1 MVVQG
6 TSRGTLKTSLSGV
19 TTTVVIQCPRLVIFD
34 RSKNYLI
41 DDTITVL
48 AMDVN
53 EVTETTAAL
62 ENLTLKDSERVVD
75 DDNKALVSV
84 DKVNVEK
91 KRKE

>member
-1 MVVQG
+1 M
-6 TSRGTLKTSLSGV
+6 
-19 TTTVVIQCPRLVIFD
+19 
-34 RSKNYLI
+34 I